1 MKPYT
6 YIIKHKPT
14 GRFYYG
20 YRGANKLEAH
30 EDLWNKYYTS
40 SPTVKS
46 LIKHYG
52 VDSFETEVRRTF
64 ESKEQAAK
72 WERKVLTRM
81 RVLESGKWINANISG
96 YRVPTE
102 VGRKRISETHTG
114 KAKTQEHKDK
124 ISKALKGRKNPTARQ
139 NLPAD
144 TKGKNNG
151 MYGKTHS
158 EETRAK
164 MRKALEG
171 RPAHNKGKPMSEEQK
186 QKIRDTKSSNP
197 RTHSEEAKR
206 KISEKGKG
214 RKAKRVVC
222 EHCDKDVAVNIYK
235 QFHGEKC
242 RENQ

>member
-14 GRFYYG
+14 GRVYYG

-30 EDLWNKYYTS
+30 KDLWNKYYTS

-46 LIKHYG
+46 LIKHHG
-52 VDSFETEVRRTF
+52 VDSFETEVRKIF
-64 ESKEQAAK
+64 ETTEQASA

-96 YRVPTE
+96 YRAPSE

-158 EETRAK
+158 EETLIK
-164 MRKALEG
+164 MRKALKG
-171 RPAHNKGKPMSEEQK
+171 RVPWN
-186 QKIRDTKSSNP
+186 
-197 RTHSEEAKR
+197 
-206 KISEKGKG
+206 KG
-214 RKAKRVVC
+214 RKLK
-222 EHCDKDVAVNIYK
+222 
-235 QFHGEKC
+235 
-242 RENQ
+242 